1 MKKLVCRAAS
11 ALCLAALLT
20 AAPLGSVHADD
31 TAAVASDVDFD
42 TLMAEVAASAGDAAS
57 VQQAAEEAYNASLAI
72 GNSAEI
78 SSIIAN
84 QTIVNLAF
92 VAADSD
98 EEIENA
104 RTAALLLE
112 QQSSEEGQRMAATAQ
127 AAAEASQEA
136 AKAAAQEAANDAAA
150 AAAAAQT
157 AESSASQAS
166 DSDRK
171 LLAAIIYCEAG
182 NQSMQGKIAV
192 GNVVLNRV
200 KSSKFPNTISK
211 VIYQKGQFT
220 PAGSGWLKK
229 VLRKDNIPESCYEAA
244 DRALAGERPVGNA
257 VFFMRS
263 YLHSSGIIIGA
274 HCFWGSM

>member
-57 VQQAAEEAYNASLAI
+57 VQQAAKEAYNASLAI

-92 VAADSD
+92 GAADSD

-112 QQSSEEGQRMAATAQ
+112 QQSSEEAERMAASAQ
-127 AAAEASQEA
+127 AAAEASRET
-136 AKAAAQEAANDAAA
+136 AKAAAQDAAA
-150 AAAAAQT
+150 APQSTDDGAAQ
-157 AESSASQAS
+157 ASAS
-166 DSDRK
+166 DRR

-229 VLRKDNIPESCYEAA
+229 VLTKDRIPESCYEAA
-244 DRALAGERPVGNA
+244 DRALSGERPVGNA